1 VIVKRNKLSKGDALI
16 EVIPLAGFN
25 AQLAYK
31 VPSFLAGQIRKGH
44 LVRIPIRNK
53 SELGV
58 VVQLS
63 SDQIISN
70 EKIKYVLELV
80 QSEPVLTED
89 LHALL
94 KWCSSYYT
102 ASFES
107 ILEAMIPSFIRKGM
121 GAKKIRTLEIAKNFD
136 VDLVEPLLKKAPK
149 QAKLLKFMMTQKFAL
164 PKAIVIKRLKI
175 SSSVCDGLI
184 KKGYLLEAFKE
195 EKREAYMDTL
205 AQESNEVLAK
215 AHQLT

>member
-1 VIVKRNKLSKGDALI
+1 MIAKRNKDSKSESLV

-31 VPSFLAGQIRKGH
+31 VPSFLAGQICKGH

-63 SDQIISN
+63 SEQIISN

-121 GAKKIRTLEIAKNFD
+121 GSKKIRTLKIAENFD
-136 VDLVEPLLKKAPK
+136 VNLIEPLLKER
-149 QAKLLKFMMTQKFAL
+149 QSKLSF
-164 PKAIVIKRLKI
+164 
-175 SSSVCDGLI
+175 
-184 KKGYLLEAFKE
+184 
-195 EKREAYMDTL
+195 
-205 AQESNEVLAK
+205 
-215 AHQLT
+215 

>member
-1 VIVKRNKLSKGDALI
+1 MRKIKSIKGDALV

-44 LVRIPIRNK
+44 LVRILIRNK

-63 SDQIISN
+63 SEQIIDHQ
-70 EKIKYVLELV
+70 KIKYILELV

-94 KWCSSYYT
+94 KWCASYYT
-102 ASFES
+102 ASYES
-107 ILEAMIPSFIRKGM
+107 IIEAMIPSFIRKGM
-121 GAKKIRTLEIAKNFD
+121 GSKK
-136 VDLVEPLLKKAPK
+136 VC
-149 QAKLLKFMMTQKFAL
+149 M
-164 PKAIVIKRLKI
+164 LKI
-175 SSSVCDGLI
+175 ANNFE
-184 KKGYLLEAFKE
+184 LEF
-195 EKREAYMDTL
+195 
-205 AQESNEVLAK
+205 N
-215 AHQLT
+215 